1 MGRVVIGL
9 QYSGLSSKRQQA
21 RQHHCRLV
29 AASLI
34 AASLALKSRI
44 VRQTACGLL
53 GGAGVKG
60 STGQGLPACAMH
72 SALHGQIRLL
82 SAEVP

>member
-1 MGRVVIGL
+1 MGRGIIGL

-21 RQHHCRLV
+21 RRQHSKLV

-44 VRQTACGLL
+44 VRHTACGLL
-53 GGAGVKG
+53 GGAGVQG